1 MIHLMIYR
9 VFLFICWLS
18 INFAL
23 QINLYTSIGQVKQE
37 ISVKNGYF
45 EINLTNEEYNTIGP

>member
-1 MIHLMIYR
+1 MIYR

-45 EINLTNEEYNTIGP
+45 DINLTNEEYNTIGP